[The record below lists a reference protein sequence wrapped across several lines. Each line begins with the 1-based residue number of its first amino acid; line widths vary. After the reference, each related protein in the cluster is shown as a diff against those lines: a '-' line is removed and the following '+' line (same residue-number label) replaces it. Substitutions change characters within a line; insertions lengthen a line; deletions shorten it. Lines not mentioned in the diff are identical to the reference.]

1 MVSGSLDDSKS
12 TNSSSFSLLMDEEE
26 KPEPSSS
33 NPSGFK
39 RFSRASSTAGS
50 IVLKSDSVTNN
61 KASDAK
67 TPDSVVSNGR
77 MDDVTSNGRI
87 DGSVV
92 IRSTS
97 DSGRVN
103 SYHGPVTRA
112 ASKPSDDI
120 YLTDNCIKDYYQ
132 ETTEPCVYAATVSD
146 SESTEVQSSISRDS
160 SSSAAFPGTDRQ
172 GSPGKRSSGTQDSED
187 YADVFQREV
196 VCGSISPET
205 ALCAEDE
212 LILQLDDQNAGINQI
227 SGSDDLDSN
236 AVTEG
241 EPDSSDGIPKTEGVE
256 EADVMC
262 GAHLLDSVEKDDEGL
277 VSIVTGKYFEVTDSL
292 VVYVTVSSFCLLC

>member
-1 MVSGSLDDSKS
+1 
-12 TNSSSFSLLMDEEE
+12 MDEEE

-33 NPSGFK
+33 NPSRFN

-50 IVLKSDSVTNN
+50 LVLTSDGMANN
-61 KASDAK
+61 KTPDAK
-67 TPDSVVSNGR
+67 TLDSIVSNGR
-77 MDDVTSNGRI
+77 VADVTSNGRI
-87 DGSVV
+87 AGSVV
-92 IRSTS
+92 SRSTS
-97 DSGRVN
+97 DSGRAN
-103 SYHGPVTRA
+103 NYHGS

-120 YLTDNCIKDYYQ
+120 YLTDNCIKDYYH

-146 SESTEVQSSISRDS
+146 SESAEGQSSNSRD
-160 SSSAAFPGTDRQ
+160 SSSAAFPGMDRQ

-187 YADVFQREV
+187 YTDVFQREV

-236 AVTEG
+236 AVTQD
-241 EPDSSDGIPKTEGVE
+241 EPESSDGIPKTEGVE
-256 EADVMC
+256 EADLMC

-277 VSIVTGKYFEVTDSL
+277 VSIVTGEYLKSL
-292 VVYVTVSSFCLLC
+292 IHFLFMSLFQAFVCFVS